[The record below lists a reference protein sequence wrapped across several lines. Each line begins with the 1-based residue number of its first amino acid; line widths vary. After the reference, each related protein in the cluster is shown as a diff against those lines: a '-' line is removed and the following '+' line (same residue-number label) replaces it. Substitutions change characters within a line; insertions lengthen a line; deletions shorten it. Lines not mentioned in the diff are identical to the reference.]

1 MGFLS
6 KRKAKK
12 EAKKAEESA
21 VQAATDGAAAAQAVS
36 AKELSAAA
44 KVPGEIKIQHHD
56 GPQSGTK
63 KKSCGAAPLSSS
75 GKVISLRKRLRE
87 NVSTKRPMIRRRP
100 PLSPGGQS
108 HVSAI
113 TRDTAFPETPK
124 RRLFPPP
131 TSNLLP
137 DDDYDCIDEDDAV
150 VGGVV
155 IAGGWA
161 GGA

>member
-12 EAKKAEESA
+12 EAKKA
-21 VQAATDGAAAAQAVS
+21 ATDGAAAAQAVS
-36 AKELSAAA
+36 AKEPAAAA

>member
-12 EAKKAEESA
+12 EAKKAEEN
-21 VQAATDGAAAAQAVS
+21 AAQVAQAVS
-36 AKELSAAA
+36 AKEPAAAA

-100 PLSPGGQS
+100 PLSRGAESCLGYNSRHRLPGD
-108 HVSAI
+108 AEAK
-113 TRDTAFPETPK
+113 AFPTTDLKP
-124 RRLFPPP
+124 
-131 TSNLLP
+131 S
-137 DDDYDCIDEDDAV
+137 
-150 VGGVV
+150 
-155 IAGGWA
+155 AGR
-161 GGA
+161 

>member
-100 PLSPGGQS
+100 PLSRGAESCLGYNSRHRLPGD
-108 HVSAI
+108 AEAK
-113 TRDTAFPETPK
+113 AFPTTDLQP
-124 RRLFPPP
+124 
-131 TSNLLP
+131 S
-137 DDDYDCIDEDDAV
+137 
-150 VGGVV
+150 
-155 IAGGWA
+155 AGR
-161 GGA
+161 